1 MVENNTQVHVTIV
14 SPNGVVYDNDARK
27 CHVTTVNGGLTIL
40 PRHIAMMTALEISAV
55 VVTTLD
61 GAEDYIAIDGGLL
74 VNENNNINISANMA
88 LRARDIDDAQM
99 QLVKSMAEDKI
110 RQALIDKD
118 IRAYQKAEVE
128 LKRATNFLK
137 VSKHRRYSN

>member
-1 MVENNTQVHVTIV
+1 MAENNAQLHVSIV
-14 SPNGVVYDNDARK
+14 SPNGVVYDNLASK
-27 CHVTTVNGGLTIL
+27 CHVTAVNGGMTIL

-55 VVTTLD
+55 VVTTLE
-61 GAEDYIAIDGGLL
+61 GIEDYIAIDGGLL
-74 VNENNNINISANMA
+74 VVENNNINIAANMA
-88 LRARDIDDAQM
+88 SRARDIDDAQM

-118 IRAYQKAEVE
+118 IRAYQKAEIE

-137 VSKHRRYSN
+137 VSKHRHYSN